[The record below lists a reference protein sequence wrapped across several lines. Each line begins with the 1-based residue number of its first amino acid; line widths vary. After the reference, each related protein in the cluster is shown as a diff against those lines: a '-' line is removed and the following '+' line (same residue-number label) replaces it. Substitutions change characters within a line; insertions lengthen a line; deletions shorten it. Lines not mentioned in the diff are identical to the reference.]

1 MFMQELLQVL
11 TYVTS
16 KLGTLL

>member
-1 MFMQELLQVL
+1 MQELLQVL